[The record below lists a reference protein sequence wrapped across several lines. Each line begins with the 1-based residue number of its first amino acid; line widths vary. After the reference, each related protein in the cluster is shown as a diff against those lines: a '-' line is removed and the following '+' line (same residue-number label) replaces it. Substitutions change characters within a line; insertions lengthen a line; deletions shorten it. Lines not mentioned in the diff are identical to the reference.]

1 MEKTTK
7 PITFYYVWTHDE
19 PEMAEI
25 YFNLEDMIN
34 TWFDEEEGVTIDNF
48 DPDDY
53 DMYIETCKVGDSRYF
68 VVSNDDES
76 GFILPITIS
85 NDWSEIVKNV
95 KDQLREDILEAREKN
110 YEAIEDDS
118 LLNGIMYLYSD
129 VDSEPEVFDKNVDIE
144 KAVDI
149 LWDKFKE
156 EFTESYVDC
165 DSSSQYHIY
174 DVETNSYIL

>member
-7 PITFYYVWTHDE
+7 PTTLYYVWTHWD
-19 PEMAEI
+19 PEDAEI
-25 YFNLEDMIN
+25 YASLQDMID
-34 TWFDEEEGVTIDNF
+34 TRFGEEEEVTIDNF

-53 DMYIETCKVGDSRYF
+53 DMYVKECEVGDNRYF

-95 KDQLREDILEAREKN
+95 KDQLRKDILEAREDN

-129 VDSEPEVFDKNVDIE
+129 IDSEPAVFAKNVDIE

-149 LWDKFKE
+149 LWDKFEK
-156 EFTESYVDC
+156 EFTESYVDN

-174 DVETNSYIL
+174 DVVEDTFVL